1 MQQLIK
7 FNGIMRKIVESYS
20 PHFDLKIFLI
30 DELKISDKK
39 SDLLVEKFKENFD
52 FEKLSLLMK
61 RKEHIKIEETKKEET
76 TKFNIYSLDSLSGK
90 EFEDF
95 LKWMFQEL
103 GYAVELTKV
112 TADSGVDLVVKKDK
126 DKIAIQAKRFNRNTK
141 VSNNVV
147 LKTHGGM
154 GVYKCNK
161 SMIITTSHYTN
172 QAIQDAK
179 KLNIELWDR
188 DILSAKID
196 EINNYIEKTEQKV
209 EFPDYDGS
217 LYKSLLE
224 LKSMGIF
231 LVKNK
236 DNGKYDI
243 YRHGVKYPIL
253 SFRQTFNQ
261 IGHLSFRIKN
271 SNPIPEYGPNSWVLI
286 SSDRGS
292 VYGPSGISA
301 YEQIVQYLSQ
311 FV

>member
-1 MQQLIK
+1 
-7 FNGIMRKIVESYS
+7 MRKILKNYNSE
-20 PHFDLKIFLI
+20 FDLKRSLVN
-30 DELKISDKK
+30 ELKISNKK
-39 SDLLVEKFKENFD
+39 AEMLADRLDENFD
-52 FEKLSLLMK
+52 FEKLSLLIN
-61 RKEHIKIEETKKEET
+61 RKEQIRTEETKKEEK

-95 LKWMFQEL
+95 LRWMFQEL

-154 GVYKCNK
+154 GIYKCNK
-161 SMIITTSHYTN
+161 SMIITTSYYTN
-172 QAIQDAK
+172 QAMQDAK
-179 KLNIELWDR
+179 KLDIELWDR

-196 EINNYIEKTEQKV
+196 EINNYIEKIKQKV
-209 EFPDYDGS
+209 EFPDYAGS

-231 LVKNK
+231 IVQNK
-236 DNGKYDI
+236 GKGKYDI
-243 YRHGVKYPIL
+243 YRRGVKYPLL
-253 SFRQTFNQ
+253 SFRQSFNQ
-261 IGHLSFRIKN
+261 ISHLSFRIKN

-286 SSDRGS
+286 ISDRGS
-292 VYGPSGISA
+292 VYGPTGKSA
-301 YEQIVQYLSQ
+301 YDQIIQYLSQ